1 MAENTFTISIITP
14 DRTFY
19 QGQATMLEFTTTE
32 GDIGVYP
39 QHIPLTT
46 VVAPGICTIHEAEG
60 DKKAALHAGLAE
72 ILPDKVT
79 ILAELVEWPDEID
92 PDRAKKAEERA
103 RARLANKTEDTDV
116 LRAEIAL
123 KKAIVRQN
131 VLH

>member
-1 MAENTFTISIITP
+1 MAENTFEISIITP

-19 QGQATMLEFTTTE
+19 QGQASMLEFTTTE

-60 DKKAALHAGLAE
+60 EKKCALHAGLAE

-79 ILAELVEWPDEID
+79 ILAEIVEWPEEID
-92 PDRAKKAEERA
+92 PDRAHKAEERA
-103 RARLANKTEDTDV
+103 RARLNNKTENTDV
-116 LRAEIAL
+116 FRAEIAL

-131 VLH
+131 LLH